1 MFLTKTFFII
11 RDLAFIKHLSSVLL
25 LSLLLVVTSGCLFKL
40 ILIIMLWPQNL
51 RYGIMFKNKLIKQ
64 NNNPLS

>member
-51 RYGIMFKNKLIKQ
+51 RYGIMF
-64 NNNPLS
+64 